1 MRVISLAMLA
11 VALSSPAG
19 ILAAVPS
26 GAAVAPS
33 SMQQGRVTGVVQDA
47 VGPVVGATV
56 FVRGT
61 TNGTVTDAMGGFA
74 LDNVRVGDVLVVS
87 FVGYVSQEVEFT
99 GQSEISVTLADE
111 AQEMGEVVVVGFGTQ
126 RKANLTGAVATL
138 SADNI
143 AARPVNSVVDA
154 MQGMIP
160 GMNFSIGAGGGAVNS
175 EMTFNIR
182 GTGTIGAGSSVAPL
196 VLIDGT
202 EGDINS
208 VNPQDVDNISVLK
221 DAASS
226 SIYGSRAAGGVILI
240 TTKRGRAGKMTVNYN
255 NNFRFST
262 VNNMPE
268 QMDSYTWALY
278 MNHASQSAGS
288 GTWFSEA
295 KLRQIRDAQA
305 NPSNPQMFAN
315 SQGRWEIWDNN
326 ELLPVGNRDWL
337 KTTFGTG
344 FSQEHNVSVSGGSE
358 RVRYYISAN
367 YLHRGGN
374 LKHGDDRR
382 KRYIA
387 SGKVDADL
395 TSWLRVAY
403 STRFAR
409 VDDNTPEMLDGLY
422 YHNMCRYWP
431 IIPLRDPNGHFTST
445 GSNPGD
451 LTDGGR
457 KKQQDDRFVQQL
469 TVRLSPVRGL
479 TVNAE
484 FNYRTF
490 TRLLHDEWLTT
501 YAYDVDNNPYVFN
514 NSNNAVREYALKAN
528 FFNPN
533 VYADYGVSLAE
544 AHNVKVLVGY
554 QSEDLSQRWFWG
566 RQYGIIADLP
576 TLHTTAKNP
585 GVDGQNGSW
594 ATQGVFARLNYDYR
608 GRYLAEGNLR
618 YDGSSRFLRANRWIW
633 SPSFSVG
640 WNVARERF
648 WEPLEQVVGQL
659 KFRFSWGQL
668 SNQNTDSWYPF
679 YSTMGYTNEGGTWLV
694 DGKKQNIASMPPLVS
709 TSLTWEKNSTLNFGL
724 DFGLLGNRL
733 TGSFEVFRRSTYD
746 MVGPGEELP
755 SILGAAVPD
764 VNNLDMTSRG
774 FELQVGWQDNVDDFS
789 YGAQLTLSDS
799 RVRIDKYPNPSK
811 NLSSYYEGAWLGDI
825 WGYTTV
831 GIAKTERE
839 MAAHLAG
846 ADQSA
851 LGNNWGAGDIMY
863 ADLNGDGK
871 VDGGQGTAGDP
882 GDRRVI
888 GNSTPRYNF
897 GLNLTAGWKGFDL
910 KVFFQGTLK
919 RDYYPGAGDAVFWG
933 ACGIGK
939 WQAAGFKEHL
949 DFFRD
954 DPNDPLGLNLDSY
967 YPKANWSGS
976 RNNQAQTRYLQN
988 AAYCRLKNLTVGYTL
1003 PHDVSRLFYVQNLR
1017 LFFSAENLATMTK
1030 FTKLGDP
1037 EIIDAEGWGFS
1048 KTYPLSRN
1056 YSFGVSVTL

>member
-1 MRVISLAMLA
+1 MLA
-11 VALSSPAG
+11 AALASPAG
-19 ILAAVPS
+19 ILAAVSPDE
-26 GAAVAPS
+26 ATAPS
-33 SMQQGRVTGVVQDA
+33 SQRQSRVTGVVQDA

-61 TNGTVTDAMGGFA
+61 TNGTVTDALGGFT

-99 GQSEISVTLADE
+99 GQAEISVTLADA

-160 GMNFSIGAGGGAVNS
+160 GMNFSIGSGGGAVNS
-175 EMTFNIR
+175 DMTFNIR
-182 GTGTIGAGSSVAPL
+182 GMGTIGAGSSVAPL

-278 MNHASQSAGS
+278 MNHASQNAGS

-295 KLRQIRDAQA
+295 KLQQIRDAQA
-305 NPSNPQMFAN
+305 NPSLPQMFAN

-358 RVRYYISAN
+358 RVRYYLSAN

-387 SGKVDADL
+387 SGKIDADL

-403 STRFAR
+403 STRFTR
-409 VDDNTPEMLDGLY
+409 IDDNTPEMLDGLY

-431 IIPLRDPNGHFTST
+431 IIPLRDPNGHFTPT

-469 TVRLSPVRGL
+469 TARLSPVRGL
-479 TVNAE
+479 TLNAE
-484 FNYRTF
+484 LNYRTF
-490 TRLLHDEWLTT
+490 TRFLHDEWLTT
-501 YAYDVDNNPYVFN
+501 YAYDVNNSPYVFN
-514 NSNNAVREYALKAN
+514 NSNNAVREYALKTN

-533 VYADYGVSLAE
+533 VYADYGVSFAE
-544 AHNVKVLVGY
+544 AHNVKVLMGY
-554 QSEDLSQRWFWG
+554 QSEDLQQRWFWA

-576 TLHTTAKNP
+576 ALHTTATNP
-585 GVDGQNGSW
+585 GVDGQTGSW

-618 YDGSSRFLRANRWIW
+618 YDGSSRFLQGKRWIW

-640 WNVARERF
+640 WNVAQERF

-659 KFRFSWGQL
+659 KFRFSWGRL

-694 DGKKQNIASMPPLVS
+694 DGKKQNIASMPALVS

-724 DFGLLGNRL
+724 DFGLFGNRL
-733 TGSFEVFRRSTYD
+733 TGSFEVFRRNTYD

-755 SILGAAVPD
+755 SILGAAVPN

-774 FELQVGWQDNVDDFS
+774 FELQVGWQDLVGDFS

-811 NLSSYYEGAWLGDI
+811 NLSSYYEGAYLGDI

-831 GIAKTERE
+831 GIAKTEQE
-839 MAAHLAG
+839 MAAHLAN
-846 ADQSA
+846 ADQNA

-919 RDYYPGAGDAVFWG
+919 RDYYPGSGDAVFWG

-1003 PHDVSRLFYVQNLR
+1003 PHDITRLFYVQNLR

-1056 YSFGVSVTL
+1056 YSFGVGVTF